1 MAELGTRNPDFLT
14 SSYVLWE
21 PSMDSWGPL
30 AASITGRQVQLE
42 WGLNVT
48 FKSVGT
54 VNRSDSIGAIDMPIL
69 SLEGNYNGGA
79 GGH

>member
-1 MAELGTRNPDFLT
+1 MTIHGLLSQAH
-14 SSYVLWE
+14 
-21 PSMDSWGPL
+21 
-30 AASITGRQVQLE
+30 IQVQNGDSKEGPE
-42 WGLNVT
+42 WGLKVT

-54 VNRSDSIGAIDMPIL
+54 ANMSNRSNSIGAIDMPIL